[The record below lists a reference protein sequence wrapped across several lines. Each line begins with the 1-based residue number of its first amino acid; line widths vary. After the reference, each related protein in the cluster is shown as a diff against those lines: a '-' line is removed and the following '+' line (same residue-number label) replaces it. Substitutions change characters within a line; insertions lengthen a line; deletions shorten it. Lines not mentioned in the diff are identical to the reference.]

1 MSIESLLY
9 DNQTISEP
17 ICSKKKSSQNQR
29 RLSEQLIMRRQ
40 SMEEKLAEV
49 ISVESSLK
57 QENRKM
63 SNIIAEA
70 EEALEQLRE
79 RRLSDEDEIQ
89 NSSMLL

>member
-1 MSIESLLY
+1 MY

-17 ICSKKKSSQNQR
+17 ICCKKKSSQNQR

-70 EEALEQLRE
+70 EEV
-79 RRLSDEDEIQ
+79 
-89 NSSMLL
+89 

>member
-9 DNQTISEP
+9 NNRIISEP
-17 ICSKKKSSQNQR
+17 ICTKKKSSQNQQR

-70 EEALEQLRE
+70 EEV
-79 RRLSDEDEIQ
+79 
-89 NSSMLL
+89 